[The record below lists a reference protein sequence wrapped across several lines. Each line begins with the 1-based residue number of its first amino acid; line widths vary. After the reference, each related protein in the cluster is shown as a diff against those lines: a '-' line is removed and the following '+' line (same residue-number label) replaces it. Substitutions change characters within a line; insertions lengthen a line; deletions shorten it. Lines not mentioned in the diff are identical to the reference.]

1 MPGFVCRVG
10 DVNELGG
17 AIIEGDPTILVEGI
31 PIAFYGAEVS
41 PHPCC
46 GEEGCPPIHCA
57 AQVESENYTVL
68 VGGFPIITVG
78 DIDTC
83 GDARMTG
90 ATTVIAGLPGGE

>member
-10 DVNELGG
+10 DTNELGG
-17 AIIEGDPTILVEGI
+17 VIIEGDPTILVEGM

-46 GEEGCPPIHCA
+46 GEIGCPPIHCA
-57 AQVESENYTVL
+57 AQIESQNYTVL

-83 GDARMTG
+83 GDIRMTG
-90 ATTVIAGLPGGE
+90 ALTVIAGLPGA

>member
-1 MPGFVCRVG
+1 VG
-10 DVNELGG
+10 DVNEVGG
-17 AIIEGDPTILVEGI
+17 VIIEGDPTILVEGL

-46 GEEGCPPIHCA
+46 GVKGCPPIHCA
-57 AQVESENYTVL
+57 AQIESENYTVL

-83 GDARMTG
+83 GDVRLTG
-90 ATTVIAGLPGGE
+90 AQTVIAGLPGGE